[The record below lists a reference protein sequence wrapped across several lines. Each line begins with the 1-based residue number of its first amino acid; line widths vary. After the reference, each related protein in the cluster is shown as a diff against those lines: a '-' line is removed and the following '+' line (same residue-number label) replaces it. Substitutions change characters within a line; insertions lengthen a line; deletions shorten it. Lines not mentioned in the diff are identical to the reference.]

1 MPNSPL
7 DHEAVNQDF
16 VAQLQA
22 RLGFEDE
29 AAAVT
34 ALGDWLSSYQPGP
47 AALARA
53 TALPML
59 RRKAA

>member
-7 DHEAVNQDF
+7 DHEAVHQDF
-16 VAQLQA
+16 VAHLRA
-22 RLGFEDE
+22 RLGLKDE

-34 ALGDWLSSYQPGP
+34 TLGNWLSSYQPGP

-53 TALPML
+53 TTL
-59 RRKAA
+59 RS